1 MMKMMKKQKVGLVTY
16 CAGNQ
21 GSALQ
26 CYATQK
32 YLAKKGLDCKLFT
45 RYETGIA
52 RVFQSLEYR
61 LGAYAKLLKF
71 PKYSFVYRKCR
82 QLQSSTN
89 TMTQESANAID
100 HFIVENIIM
109 ERCSWKRLHRLAQSD
124 QYMAFF
130 SGSDQ
135 IWSGFWFLTNR
146 IWFLRFCPK
155 YKRVAW
161 MPSFGS
167 DTIAE
172 YNREIYK
179 RYISEYQFLSVREP
193 EGQKIIY
200 NLTGREALV
209 LPDPVYL
216 LNADEWRMISTQIAV
231 EKKYI
236 LMFFISK
243 PNPSAVVYAQMK
255 AAQSHAQIIWLSYD
269 HGLDG
274 AFANG
279 GPREFISYIDRAELV
294 LTDSFHAS
302 LFSIIL
308 STPFY
313 VYKRTDSSGSRQI
326 SRIYNLLEKFHM
338 QNRLIGNMPVTEE
351 PSWDYDDICEV
362 LEGERKKMDLFME
375 EISNFYLGGTK

>member
-1 MMKMMKKQKVGLVTY
+1 MMKKQKVGLVTY

-26 CYATQK
+26 CYATQR
-32 YLAKKGLDCKLFT
+32 YLAKKGLDCKLFI

-52 RVFQSLEYR
+52 RICQSLEYR
-61 LGAYAKLLKF
+61 LGAYVKLLKF
-71 PKYSFVYRKCR
+71 PKYSFVYKKCR
-82 QLQSSTN
+82 QFQSNTN
-89 TMTQESANAID
+89 KMTQESTNAIN
-100 HFIVENIIM
+100 HFIEENINM
-109 ERCSWKRLHRLAQSD
+109 ERCSWKRLHRLAKSD

-135 IWSGFWFLTNR
+135 IWSGVWFLTNR

-172 YNREIYK
+172 YNRKVY
-179 RYISEYQFLSVREP
+179 RHYISEYQFLSVRET

-200 NLTGREALV
+200 KLTGREVPV

-216 LNADEWRMISTQIAV
+216 LSADEWRMISTKIAV
-231 EKKYI
+231 ETKYI
-236 LMFFISK
+236 LMFFISE
-243 PNPSAVVYAQMK
+243 PNPSAVVYAQKK
-255 AAQSHAQIIWLSYD
+255 AAQSHTQIIWLSYD

-274 AFANG
+274 TFVDG
-279 GPREFISYIDRAELV
+279 GPREFISYIDKAELV

-313 VYKRTDSSGSRQI
+313 VYQRTDSNGSKQI
-326 SRIYNLLEKFHM
+326 SRVHNLLEKFRM
-338 QNRLIGNMPVTEE
+338 QNRLIANMPATEE
-351 PSWDYDDICEV
+351 PSWDYTDICKV
-362 LEGERKKMDLFME
+362 LEGERKKTDLFMKK
-375 EISNFYLGGTK
+375 ISDFYLGGTK

>member
-1 MMKMMKKQKVGLVTY
+1 MKMMKKQKVGLVTY

-52 RVFQSLEYR
+52 RIFQSLEYR
-61 LGAYAKLLKF
+61 LGAYGKLLKF

-82 QLQSSTN
+82 QIQSNTN
-89 TMTQESANAID
+89 TMTQESVNAIN
-100 HFIVENIIM
+100 HFIAENINI
-109 ERCSWKRLHRLAQSD
+109 ERCSWKRLHRLAQSN
-124 QYMAFF
+124 QYVAFF

-135 IWSGFWFLTNR
+135 IWSGVWFLTNR

-172 YNREIYK
+172 YNREIYR

-200 NLTGREALV
+200 NLTGREVPV

-216 LNADEWRMISTQIAV
+216 LSADEWRMISTQIAV
-231 EKKYI
+231 ETKYI

-243 PNPSAVVYAQMK
+243 PNPSAVVYAQRK

-269 HGLDG
+269 HGLEGTFLD
-274 AFANG
+274 G
-279 GPREFISYIDRAELV
+279 GPCEFISYIDKAELV
-294 LTDSFHAS
+294 LTDSFHAC

-313 VYKRTDSSGSRQI
+313 VYKRTDSSGYMQVG
-326 SRIYNLLEKFHM
+326 RIQNLLDKFKMQDRIVEGMPITLNNDWDSNQIRDILCAEK
-338 QNRLIGNMPVTEE
+338 NKIEKYLKKIIDYYSRGTE
-351 PSWDYDDICEV
+351 
-362 LEGERKKMDLFME
+362 
-375 EISNFYLGGTK
+375 

>member
-1 MMKMMKKQKVGLVTY
+1 MEKPKIGLITY
-16 CAGNQ
+16 CIGNQ

-32 YLAKKGLDCKLFT
+32 YLSERGIDCCLFT
-45 RYETGIA
+45 RYESGIA
-52 RVFQSLEYR
+52 RILQSLEYR
-61 LGAYAKLLKF
+61 VSAYLKLFKF
-71 PKYSFVYRKCR
+71 PYYKSVYRECR
-82 QLQSSTN
+82 QLQNSN
-89 TMTQESANAID
+89 IFMTRETADAIKRFVD
-100 HFIVENIIM
+100 EYICTEQS
-109 ERCSWKRLHRLAQSD
+109 SWKQLQKMAKSD
-124 QYMAFF
+124 EYMAFF

-135 IWSGFWFLTNR
+135 IWSGAWFLTNR

-167 DTIAE
+167 NSIAE
-172 YNREIYK
+172 YNRDIYR

-200 NLTGREALV
+200 ELTGKEVPV

-216 LNADEWRMISTQIAV
+216 LSADEWRMISMKITF
-231 EKKYI
+231 ESKYI

-243 PNPSAVVYAQMK
+243 PSPYAVAYAQKK
-255 AAQSHAQIIWLSYD
+255 AAQCHAQIIWLSYD
-269 HGLDG
+269 HSLDG
-274 AFANG
+274 TFVDG
-279 GPREFISYIDRAELV
+279 GPREFISYIDKAELV

-313 VYKRTDSSGSRQI
+313 IYRRTDNSGNKQI
-326 SRIYNLLEKFHM
+326 GRVHNLLEKFHM
-338 QNRLIGNMPVTEE
+338 QNRLIEKIPVTEE
-351 PSWDYDDICEV
+351 QSWDCACICEV
-362 LEGERKKMDLFME
+362 LDEEKQKVEIFMKT
-375 EISNFYLGGTK
+375 ISDFYLGEIK

>member
-1 MMKMMKKQKVGLVTY
+1 MKMMKKQKVGLVTY

-52 RVFQSLEYR
+52 RIFQSLEYR
-61 LGAYAKLLKF
+61 LGAYGKLLKF

-82 QLQSSTN
+82 QIQSNTN
-89 TMTQESANAID
+89 TMTQESVNAIN
-100 HFIVENIIM
+100 HFIAENINI
-109 ERCSWKRLHRLAQSD
+109 ERCSWKRLHRLAQSN
-124 QYMAFF
+124 QYVAFF

-135 IWSGFWFLTNR
+135 IWSGVWFLTNR

-172 YNREIYK
+172 YNREIYR

-200 NLTGREALV
+200 NLTGRAVPV

-216 LNADEWRMISTQIAV
+216 LSADEWRMISTQIAV
-231 EKKYI
+231 ETKYI

-243 PNPSAVVYAQMK
+243 PNPSAVVYAQRK

-269 HGLDG
+269 HGLEGTFLD
-274 AFANG
+274 G
-279 GPREFISYIDRAELV
+279 GPCEFISYIDKAELV

-313 VYKRTDSSGSRQI
+313 VYQRTDSNGSKQI
-326 SRIYNLLEKFHM
+326 SRVHNLLEKFRM
-338 QNRLIGNMPVTEE
+338 QNRLIANMPATEE
-351 PSWDYDDICEV
+351 PSWDYTDICKV
-362 LEGERKKMDLFME
+362 LEGERKKTDLFMKK
-375 EISNFYLGGTK
+375 ISDFYLGGTK